1 VHTGSTTT
9 TRWLAVAALL
19 LGAPAG
25 SAAASD
31 DADGDGYTVEQ
42 GDCDDADPRVSLGHP
57 EACDDNLD
65 NDCDGAVDY
74 QDHDCLVVAEE
85 ASGIICECDF
95 PDPPDAAARQRRGG
109 AALAGLLGALF
120 LRRLPRAIRSAA
132 PPTQR
137 R

>member
-1 VHTGSTTT
+1 MPATG
-9 TRWLAVAALL
+9 LLVAASMLL
-19 LGAPAG
+19 APIGIAT
-25 SAAASD
+25 ASD

-95 PDPPDAAARQRRGG
+95 PDPPDASVAQRRTGM
-109 AALAGLLGALF
+109 ALAGLLGVLV
-120 LRRLPRAIRSAA
+120 LRRRPRG
-132 PPTQR
+132 PTQ
-137 R
+137 